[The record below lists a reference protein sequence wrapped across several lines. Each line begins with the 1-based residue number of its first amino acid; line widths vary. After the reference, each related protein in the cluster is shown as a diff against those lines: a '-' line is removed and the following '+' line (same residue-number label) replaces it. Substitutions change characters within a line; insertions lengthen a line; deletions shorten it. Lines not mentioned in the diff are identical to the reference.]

1 MLLRMLEQVF
11 GYNLNQTPHHKFD
24 NNPASQLNSPHR
36 STGVQAELERSMGQR
51 YLLDQEML
59 GIRDELLR
67 LSSLVDQ
74 AVTRVYTAFIEH
86 DQQIAQDVVNGDT
99 TLDALHQQI
108 ENHVERT
115 LALQQPTTRDL
126 RTLLADLL
134 IASELERMGDHA
146 QGIART
152 LLRSDFNLEGDAPP
166 HISRMKE
173 TARAMLRDAMDAY
186 VRRDM
191 DHARIVAEM
200 DHDIDG
206 NYRQLIEMVV
216 AQMREG
222 KLDAERGTH
231 LIWIGHNLERIGDRV
246 TNICERVIYVQ
257 EGHQAE
263 AERLN
268 PKGSTGQPPAEGE

>member
-1 MLLRMLEQVF
+1 
-11 GYNLNQTPHHKFD
+11 
-24 NNPASQLNSPHR
+24 
-36 STGVQAELERSMGQR
+36 MGQR

-74 AVTRVYTAFIEH
+74 AMMRVYTAFIEN
-86 DQQIAQDVVNGDT
+86 DQQIARDVVNGDD
-99 TLDALHQQI
+99 TLDALRHQV

-126 RTLLADLL
+126 RTLLADLM

-146 QGIART
+146 QGIAST
-152 LLRSDFNLEGDAPP
+152 LLRSDFSLEGDAPP

-173 TARAMLRDAMDAY
+173 TARVMLRDAMDAY

-191 DHARIVAEM
+191 DRARDVAAM
-200 DHDIDG
+200 DHDIDS
-206 NYRQLIEMVV
+206 NYRQLIELVV

-222 KLDAERGTH
+222 RIDAERGTH

-268 PKGSTGQPPAEGE
+268 PKGHIEESAAEGE